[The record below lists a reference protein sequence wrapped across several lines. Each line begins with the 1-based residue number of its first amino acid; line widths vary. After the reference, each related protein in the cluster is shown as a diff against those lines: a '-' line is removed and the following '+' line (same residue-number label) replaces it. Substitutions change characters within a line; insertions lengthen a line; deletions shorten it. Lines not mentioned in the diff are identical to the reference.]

1 MKIEKEIRDDQ
12 QVLLT
17 AELDSEIL
25 EQFKRRAARN
35 ISKQAKISGFRP
47 GKAPYD
53 VVLRLYGEQAIEQE
67 AIELI
72 VEEYY
77 PRFLDEAALEPSAAG
92 TLQEIVSINPP
103 KFTFLI
109 PLKPSVELCD
119 YRSIRKEY
127 NLEAVT
133 DADVNKVIENLRQ
146 NYAESEPVDRPAQ
159 EGDLVY
165 VKITGKLVDAAEDE
179 APVFNETPAELIVGG
194 NESRPDNWPFDG
206 FSKELVGLVEGQEKV
221 VHYTY
226 PEDFASDRLKGKA
239 IDFAVQ
245 VQSVKV
251 LNLPEVNEEFVKNL
265 GEFDSVDALKAEI
278 RTQMEAD
285 RQQQYDQ
292 DFMEDLLDQTI
303 VKNSTVKYPPQLLDH
318 EVEHVLESI
327 KQDLAQ
333 NNLDLDTYLKIR
345 QSDKEKFIEEEVKPA
360 ARLRLERSLVLEQIA
375 EQEKVELDPDE
386 VKNAVARTLFEMQS
400 MPDFSK
406 YRKGKAFQDL
416 ASAVTMD
423 TANRMYNRQI
433 LNRLKD
439 IATGKAD
446 QAVEPSTVEQPETP
460 AAGEE
465 SQGPAA
471 E

>member
-1 MKIEKEIRDDQ
+1 MKIEKEFRDDQ

-17 AELDSEIL
+17 AELDSEVL
-25 EQFKRRAARN
+25 EQFKHRAARN

-77 PRFLDEAALEPSAAG
+77 PRFLDEAAVDPSGPG

-103 KFTFLI
+103 KFNFLI
-109 PLKPSVELCD
+109 PLRPSVELCD
-119 YRSIRKEY
+119 YRAIRKDY

-133 DADVNKVIENLRQ
+133 DEDISKVIENLRQ

-159 EGDLVY
+159 EGDLVF

-194 NESRPDNWPFDG
+194 NEMRPDNWPYDG
-206 FSKELVGLVEGQEKV
+206 FTKELVGMTEGQEKV
-221 VHYTY
+221 VHYSY

-239 IDFAVQ
+239 IDFTVQ

-251 LNLPEVNEEFVKNL
+251 LNLPEINEEFIKNL
-265 GEFDSVDALKAEI
+265 GDFDSVDAFKAVI
-278 RTQMEAD
+278 REQMETD

-292 DFMEDLLDQTI
+292 DFMADLIDETI
-303 VKNSTVKYPPQLLDH
+303 VKNSTVKYPPQLLEH
-318 EVEHVLESI
+318 EIEHVLESI
-327 KQDLAQ
+327 RQDLAQ

-375 EQEKVELDPDE
+375 EQEKVELNPDE

-400 MPDFSK
+400 MPDYSK
-406 YRKGKAFQDL
+406 YKKGKAFQNL

-446 QAVEPSTVEQPETP
+446 QAVESATDEQPETP

-465 SQGPAA
+465 SQEPAA